1 MPSAEDNR
9 KRMPWVASIVD
20 ECRKHFGEGVK
31 VLYAKENGIEVGKK
45 PDPSKYVVPNV
56 WVEPE
61 PKPRDKR
68 RR

>member
-1 MPSAEDNR
+1 MSTAEDNR

-20 ECRKHFGEGVK
+20 EFRKHFGQDVK
-31 VLYAKENGIEVGKK
+31 VLYAKENGIEVGTL

-56 WVEPE
+56 YIEPE
-61 PKPRDKR
+61 KPTKR

>member
-1 MPSAEDNR
+1 MSTAEDNR

-31 VLYAKENGIEVGKK
+31 VIYAKENGIEVGKL

-56 WVEPE
+56 WIEPE
-61 PKPRDKR
+61 KPTKR